1 MRRRQSEGKV
11 LRQEMESAD
20 LRNTAAAEEALAPE
34 ARGRLFSAYQA
45 LAVRHYSVDREA
57 VEEEDWMPLIRS
69 TLVRQAVLPTRTVR
83 AAAQQRTL
91 QARQEIHLKQAQAV
105 VAEMQMPEA
114 QAQPVAQEH
123 NPEAVAVV
131 VAAV

>member
-1 MRRRQSEGKV
+1 M
-11 LRQEMESAD
+11 
-20 LRNTAAAEEALAPE
+20 
-34 ARGRLFSAYQA
+34 
-45 LAVRHYSVDREA
+45 
-57 VEEEDWMPLIRS
+57 EEEDWMPLIRS